1 MNDGAVGYPP
11 PQLNRRMSKQSISS
25 DLGYQL
31 QLGSE
36 SNAYPHLSVQ
46 IPPSDDYSGRYAYK
60 SATPKS
66 HLPPLST
73 AYSRPDDY
81 VVHPQSSQST
91 RRYRSQSTPFTPHG
105 SFYTPGSTRSAHS
118 SHPSLFAQSPNDQMG
133 LYPHSRVEYHGTT
146 PVPRADP
153 SIRNDPGC
161 LYNPPFDEAPS
172 GLTVPASADPYGL
185 QLGGVESAR
194 GMAPSQLLP
203 RSDAYHD
210 TPQQLLPRSDAYHD
224 TAQQLLPRSDAY
236 HDTTPQQL
244 LPRSDAY
251 HDTPQQLLPR
261 SDAYHDTA
269 QQLLPRSDAYHDTA
283 PIRLSYNETTLY
295 PPQLDSNLYRT
306 PSLHSLDARSDIP
319 LASLRTRYT
328 VNTSFAE
335 PRRPDRVD
343 DPHEFAVRTNHSSDR
358 QLVDVVS
365 PSPNHFRSLGSTPHA
380 CAKPRDDYTAQSF
393 ASFNSMSESP
403 RSLRSATP
411 SNAEGRFKSL
421 FPSETTVSFLT
432 LPLWGIREYQEL
444 SQKGLLRIT
453 QRVNPNRTL
462 SAEEK
467 ELDLRMLRGIELK
480 REGFPRRARIVF
492 LDLASEQPLFIPV
505 WIEFYRME
513 IECGEYLSA
522 HLILKSALAY
532 HPKNELLL
540 QKLIRVDEKLMDV
553 ASLMYTV
560 EELVQMDTQKSLRTA
575 MEGVAS
581 LARLGYR
588 QFAAS
593 VYERVISNPRF
604 SLGNFFLEFMNFE
617 KHCGWY
623 YELLRL
629 SQTALQ
635 RYFKY
640 GPLWFYCFTLI
651 EHYYTLMWRRDVV
664 ANRVDCRVYDE
675 YMKKAVGCLTND
687 ILWRVFFVQI
697 QFCNRAVLHVRD
709 VVSQRVCVPGTPE
722 L

>member
-31 QLGSE
+31 QMGSE

-146 PVPRADP
+146 PVPRAEP

-172 GLTVPASADPYGL
+172 GLTVPASADSYGL

-210 TPQQLLPRSDAYHD
+210 T
-224 TAQQLLPRSDAY
+224 
-236 HDTTPQQL
+236 TP
-244 LPRSDAY
+244 
-251 HDTPQQLLPR
+251 
-261 SDAYHDTA
+261 

-421 FPSETTVSFLT
+421 FPSETTASFLT

-462 SAEEK
+462 SAEEEK

-540 QKLIRVDEKLMDV
+540 QKLIKVDEKLMDV

-593 VYERVISNPRF
+593 VYERVINNPRF

>member
-118 SHPSLFAQSPNDQMG
+118 SHPSLFVQSPNDQMG

-161 LYNPPFDEAPS
+161 LYNAPFDEAPS
-172 GLTVPASADPYGL
+172 GLTVPASADSYGL

-194 GMAPSQLLP
+194 GMVS
-203 RSDAYHD
+203 
-210 TPQQLLPRSDAYHD
+210 
-224 TAQQLLPRSDAY
+224 
-236 HDTTPQQL
+236 QQL

-269 QQLLPRSDAYHDTA
+269 
-283 PIRLSYNETTLY
+283 PIRRSYNETTLY

-462 SAEEK
+462 SAEEEK

-593 VYERVISNPRF
+593 VYERVINNPRF

>member
-161 LYNPPFDEAPS
+161 LYNAPFDEAPS
-172 GLTVPASADPYGL
+172 GLTVPASADSYGL

-194 GMAPSQLLP
+194 GMVS
-203 RSDAYHD
+203 
-210 TPQQLLPRSDAYHD
+210 QQLLPRSDAYHD
-224 TAQQLLPRSDAY
+224 
-236 HDTTPQQL
+236 TPQQL

-261 SDAYHDTA
+261 SDAYHDTP

-380 CAKPRDDYTAQSF
+380 CAKPRDDYTAQPF

-462 SAEEK
+462 SAEEEK

-581 LARLGYR
+581 LARLGYQ

>member
-161 LYNPPFDEAPS
+161 LYNAPFDEAPS
-172 GLTVPASADPYGL
+172 GLTVPASADSYGL

-194 GMAPSQLLP
+194 GMVS
-203 RSDAYHD
+203 
-210 TPQQLLPRSDAYHD
+210 
-224 TAQQLLPRSDAY
+224 
-236 HDTTPQQL
+236 QQL

-261 SDAYHDTA
+261 SDAYHDTP

-462 SAEEK
+462 SAEEEK

-581 LARLGYR
+581 LARLGYQ

>member
-1 MNDGAVGYPP
+1 MNDGAVGYPH

-161 LYNPPFDEAPS
+161 LYNAPFDEAPS
-172 GLTVPASADPYGL
+172 GLTVPASADSYGL

-194 GMAPSQLLP
+194 GMVS
-203 RSDAYHD
+203 
-210 TPQQLLPRSDAYHD
+210 
-224 TAQQLLPRSDAY
+224 
-236 HDTTPQQL
+236 QQL

-261 SDAYHDTA
+261 SDAYHDTP

-462 SAEEK
+462 SAEEEK

-581 LARLGYR
+581 LARLGYQ

-664 ANRVDCRVYDE
+664 ANRVDCRMYDE

>member
-118 SHPSLFAQSPNDQMG
+118 SHPSLFVQSPNDQMG

-161 LYNPPFDEAPS
+161 LYNAPFDEAPS
-172 GLTVPASADPYGL
+172 GLTVPASADSYGL

-194 GMAPSQLLP
+194 GMVS
-203 RSDAYHD
+203 
-210 TPQQLLPRSDAYHD
+210 
-224 TAQQLLPRSDAY
+224 
-236 HDTTPQQL
+236 
-244 LPRSDAY
+244 
-251 HDTPQQLLPR
+251 
-261 SDAYHDTA
+261 

-283 PIRLSYNETTLY
+283 PIRRSYNETTLY

-462 SAEEK
+462 SAEEEK

-560 EELVQMDTQKSLRTA
+560 EKLVQMDTQKSLRTA

-581 LARLGYR
+581 LARLGYQ

>member
-1 MNDGAVGYPP
+1 MNDGAVGYPH

-161 LYNPPFDEAPS
+161 LYNAPFDEAPS
-172 GLTVPASADPYGL
+172 GLTVPASADSYGL

-194 GMAPSQLLP
+194 GMVS
-203 RSDAYHD
+203 
-210 TPQQLLPRSDAYHD
+210 QQLLPRSDAYHD
-224 TAQQLLPRSDAY
+224 
-236 HDTTPQQL
+236 TPQQL

-261 SDAYHDTA
+261 SDAYHDTPQQLLPRSDA
-269 QQLLPRSDAYHDTA
+269 YHDTPQQLLPRSDAYHDTA

-306 PSLHSLDARSDIP
+306 PSLHSLDARSDLP

-403 RSLRSATP
+403 RSLRSATS

-462 SAEEK
+462 SAEEEK

-492 LDLASEQPLFIPV
+492 LDLASEQPLFIPG

-581 LARLGYR
+581 LARLGYQ

>member
-161 LYNPPFDEAPS
+161 LYNAPFDEAPS
-172 GLTVPASADPYGL
+172 GLTVPASADSYGL

-194 GMAPSQLLP
+194 GMVS
-203 RSDAYHD
+203 
-210 TPQQLLPRSDAYHD
+210 QQLLPRSDAYHD
-224 TAQQLLPRSDAY
+224 
-236 HDTTPQQL
+236 TPQQL

-261 SDAYHDTA
+261 SDAYHDTP

-432 LPLWGIREYQEL
+432 LPLWDIREYQEL

-581 LARLGYR
+581 LARLGYQ